1 MSSSDSMPTEFDY
14 DWDRLAGLYPTE
26 FIEKMKGLD
35 GKACWKGYK
44 QMGTKKKGGRTVDN
58 CVPINKDAE
67 HKEGDEGYEFGGKG
81 SGRRSSDWIQDRG
94 DRIQEKEDPDRLKM
108 AGTLNRIKTYTNW
121 AKDNPGKFNEGD
133 IATAEMTPNYLPKE
147 PGSKDLKNPQMGE
160 QKIRMPRM
168 EEIAKASNKNGQLA
182 MAAAPNYSE
191 TEDFNDAF
199 HSMEPNA
206 QMVITQLRVIREKVD
221 IMLGMLYPDDN
232 LEPWV
237 TTKVANASMGL
248 AAASDYLRFGGEIQ

>member
-1 MSSSDSMPTEFDY
+1 MDY
-14 DWDRLAGLYPTE
+14 DKNRLLSLGFSEETVAQ
-26 FIEKMKGLD
+26 LD
-35 GKACWKGYK
+35 FACWDSYK
-44 QMGTKKKGGRTVDN
+44 QEGMKKKGKNSEYDEGFDIN
-58 CVPINKDAE
+58 SPQPINEMSANSLPE
-67 HKEGDEGYEFGGKG
+67 EPA
-81 SGRRSSDWIQDRG
+81 SG
-94 DRIQEKEDPDRLKM
+94 P
-108 AGTLNRIKTYTNW
+108 
-121 AKDNPGKFNEGD
+121 
-133 IATAEMTPNYLPKE
+133 
-147 PGSKDLKNPQMGE
+147 LKNPQMGE
-160 QKIRMPRM
+160 HKIRMPRM

-182 MAAAPNYSE
+182 MMAAPNYSE

-248 AAASDYLRFGGEIQ
+248 AAASDYLRFGGEIH

>member
-1 MSSSDSMPTEFDY
+1 MIDNY
-14 DWDRLAGLYPTE
+14 DWDRLSGLYPAE
-26 FIEKMKGLD
+26 FVEKMKGLD

-58 CVPINKDAE
+58 CVKINKDAE
-67 HKEGDEGYEFGGKG
+67 HG
-81 SGRRSSDWIQDRG
+81 
-94 DRIQEKEDPDRLKM
+94 
-108 AGTLNRIKTYTNW
+108 
-121 AKDNPGKFNEGD
+121 EGD

-147 PGSKDLKNPQMGE
+147 PIPGGGDLKNPQMGE

-168 EEIAKASNKNGQLA
+168 EEIKKANANDKHLA
-182 MAAAPNYSE
+182 MAAAPNYAE

-206 QMVITQLRVIREKVD
+206 GMAINQLRVMREKID

-232 LEPWV
+232 LEPWCA
-237 TTKVANASMGL
+237 TKLSMSAQNLASVA
-248 AAASDYLRFGGEIQ
+248 DYLRFGAEL